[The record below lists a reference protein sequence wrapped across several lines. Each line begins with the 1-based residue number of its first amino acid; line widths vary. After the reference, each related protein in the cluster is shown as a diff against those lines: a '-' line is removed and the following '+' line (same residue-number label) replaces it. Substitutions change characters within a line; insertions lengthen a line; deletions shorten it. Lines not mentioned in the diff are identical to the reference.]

1 MAFAEK
7 LKALRLENHLTQEYV
22 AQRLNV
28 ARSTIAGYETKN
40 RQPSHEK
47 LIAFA
52 NLFHV
57 TVDYLL
63 DDEETTCFTM
73 TESRSIP
80 EDALDLVERYL
91 KLSGR
96 SKKDLKNHLH
106 LLELQDE
113 EREQDKINA

>member
-7 LKALRLENHLTQEYV
+7 LKALRQKNNMSQEFV
-22 AQRLNV
+22 AQRINV

-47 LIAFA
+47 LVAFS

-57 TVDYLL
+57 PVDYLL
-63 DDEETTCFTM
+63 D
-73 TESRSIP
+73 ESRAGSIDAQNLLVRYYRLSTRSQ
-80 EDALDLVERYL
+80 EDLL
-91 KLSGR
+91 K
-96 SKKDLKNHLH
+96 HLH

-113 EREQDKINA
+113 ELNN